1 MPLRSDS
8 STSLSSLL
16 SAAMVAPL
24 LAGCVAPG
32 LPNDGPPSAS
42 FATAATQHVAPAPG
56 EANLPFVLVD
66 LAPGV
71 VDTARASGTAETL
84 AGGGVAARR
93 GPTDLTVGVGDTV
106 RVTVFEAA
114 SGGLFAPQGTALSR
128 GNFVDIPD
136 QEVLRTGQINVP
148 YAGAVRAAG
157 RRPADIARD
166 VEERLKNRAIEP
178 SVVVSVINR
187 RSNLTTVV
195 GEVNQPGRI
204 PLTPNGDR
212 ILDVIAAA
220 GGPKYPDYETVVKLQ
235 RAGRQTQARLSSITR
250 NPGANAYV
258 APGDVLYLERD
269 QRSFMVFG
277 ALGIPAFTGVSR
289 LNVPLTPGI
298 ARSALFTFDKDGLS
312 LAEGLAKAGGLLPD
326 RADPFSIVL
335 YRRERRDV
343 LARMGVDVSAWSANA
358 PVPTVYRLNIREPSG
373 YFLAQRFP
381 LQNDDLIYV
390 ANAPVNDMLQISAI
404 VRDLTSTVFG
414 VRESAGVGGL
424 P

>member
-1 MPLRSDS
+1 MPPRFPPALA
-8 STSLSSLL
+8 L
-16 SAAMVAPL
+16 L
-24 LAGCVAPG
+24 LAGTLPLTAAGCASPG
-32 LPNDGPPSAS
+32 LPNDGPASAA
-42 FATAATQHVAPAPG
+42 FAPAAAQHVAPQPG
-56 EANLPFVLVD
+56 TERLPYVLVD
-66 LAPGV
+66 LTPNV
-71 VDTARASGTAETL
+71 VEAARALGGTPVGD
-84 AGGGVAARR
+84 AGLLGARR
-93 GPTDLTVGVGDTV
+93 APTDLVVGVGDTV

-114 SGGLFAPQGTALSR
+114 AGGLFAPTGTSLSK
-128 GNFVDIPD
+128 GNYVDIPD
-136 QEVLRTGQINVP
+136 QEVLRNGMVNVP

-166 VEERLKNRAIEP
+166 VESKLKNRAIEP

-220 GGPKYPDYETVVKLQ
+220 GGPKFPDYETVVKLQ
-235 RAGRQTQARLSSITR
+235 RGGRQTQARLSSVTR
-250 NPGANAYV
+250 NPSANAYV

-298 ARSALFTFDKDGLS
+298 ARSALFTFDKDQLS

-335 YRRERRDV
+335 YRRERRDS
-343 LARMGVDVSAWSANA
+343 LARMGVDVSAWPAGA

-373 YFLAQRFP
+373 YFLAQKFP
-381 LQNDDLIYV
+381 LQSDDLIYV
-390 ANAPVNDMLQISAI
+390 AQAPVNDMLQISAI
-404 VRDLTSTVFG
+404 VRDLSSTLLG
-414 VRESAGVGGL
+414 VREGAGVGGF

>member
-1 MPLRSDS
+1 MTLKFTRIALMLPAAAVPL
-8 STSLSSLL
+8 
-16 SAAMVAPL
+16 V
-24 LAGCVAPG
+24 LASCASPG
-32 LPNDGPPSAS
+32 LPNDGPASA
-42 FATAATQHVAPAPG
+42 AYAPGATQVVSPQPG
-56 EANLPFVLVD
+56 SERLPYVLVD
-66 LAPGV
+66 LSPQV
-71 VDTARASGTAETL
+71 VETARAFAAPQSGGSGL
-84 AGGGVAARR
+84 LGARR
-93 GPTDLTVGVGDTV
+93 APTDLVVGVGDTV
-106 RVTVFEAA
+106 RVTIFEAA
-114 SGGLFAPQGTALSR
+114 TGGLFAPQGTALSK
-128 GNFVDIPD
+128 GNYVDIPD
-136 QEVLRTGQINVP
+136 QEVLRNGMVNVP

-166 VEERLKNRAIEP
+166 VESRLMNRAIEP

-220 GGPKYPDYETVVKLQ
+220 GGPKFPDYETVVKLQ
-235 RAGRQTQARLSSITR
+235 RGGRQTEARLSGITR
-250 NPGANAYV
+250 NPAANAYV

-269 QRSFMVFG
+269 QRGFMVFG

-298 ARSALFTFDKDGLS
+298 ARSALFTFDKDQLS

-326 RADPFSIVL
+326 RADPYSIVL
-335 YRRERRDV
+335 YRRERRDT
-343 LARMGVDVSAWSANA
+343 LARMGADVSAWPATA

-373 YFLAQRFP
+373 YFLAQKFP
-381 LQNDDLIYV
+381 LQDDDLVYV
-390 ANAPVNDMLQISAI
+390 AQSPVNDVLQISAI
-404 VRDLTSTVFG
+404 VRDLSATVFG